1 MITPEQYTKTYERY
15 TAMLKD
21 YSDKIRESS
30 ECRKYLMKN
39 TETADPFELL
49 QKAVTCIY
57 DLTDDVCFYKQ
68 VTDAINR
75 RRT

>member
-1 MITPEQYTKTYERY
+1 MITAKQYTETYERY
-15 TAMLKD
+15 KAMLYD
-21 YSDKIRESS
+21 HARKIRDSS

-49 QKAVTCIY
+49 QEAVTCIY

>member
-1 MITPEQYTKTYERY
+1 MITPEQYTRTYARY
-15 TAMLKD
+15 KAMLHD
-21 YSDKIRESS
+21 HARKIRDSS

-49 QKAVTCIY
+49 QEAVTCIY